1 MPTSPSESRDDR
13 GAPDAHADGAARLS
27 RRAFFG
33 TIAAASGAL
42 ALFTAGQSFAPLDG
56 LNLFAP
62 RRQGQGPQ
70 ALPINKTAH
79 AAGVRES
86 ALDPR
91 WRLEIVAGDRTASF
105 SRAELARLPRAAA
118 VLPIACVEGWST
130 SAYWSGVR
138 VAELFARVGS
148 TTPRGIRVRS
158 LQSHGAYRVTTM
170 EPEFARDPT
179 TLVALELNG
188 ETLDLDHGYPARIIA
203 PGRPGVLQTKW
214 LTRLEA
220 L

>member
-1 MPTSPSESRDDR
+1 MPTSPSEDPREDATESRS
-13 GAPDAHADGAARLS
+13 ARLS

-33 TIAAASGAL
+33 TIGAASGAL

-56 LNLFAP
+56 VNLFAP
-62 RRQGQGPQ
+62 RRQGRGPQ
-70 ALPINKTAH
+70 SLPINKTAS
-79 AAGVRES
+79 AAGVRDA
-86 ALDPR
+86 ALDPS
-91 WRLEIVAGDRTASF
+91 WRLDVRAHGRAASF
-105 SRAELARLPRAAA
+105 SRDELGRLPQTEA

-130 SAYWSGVR
+130 TAHWRGVR
-138 VAELFARVGS
+138 MVDLFAHVGS
-148 TTPRGIRVRS
+148 TTPNGIRVRS
-158 LQSHGAYRVTTM
+158 IQSHGAYRVTTM

-188 ETLDLDHGYPARIIA
+188 ETLDLDHGYPARLIA

-214 LTRLEA
+214 LARLEA

>member
-1 MPTSPSESRDDR
+1 MPTSAPEPGRD
-13 GAPDAHADGAARLS
+13 RLT

-42 ALFTAGQSFAPLDG
+42 VLLTAGQSFAPLDG

-62 RRQGQGPQ
+62 RRYGAGPQ
-70 ALPINKTAH
+70 SLPINRTARK
-79 AAGVRES
+79 AGVRDA
-86 ALDPR
+86 ALDPG
-91 WRLEIVAGDRTASF
+91 WRLEVGAGGRTATF
-105 SRAELARLPRAAA
+105 SRAQLRRLPQTEA

-130 SAYWSGVR
+130 SAHWRGVR
-138 VAELFARVGS
+138 LAELFAHVGS

-158 LQSHGAYRVTTM
+158 LETHGAYRVTTM

-188 ETLDLDHGYPARIIA
+188 ETLDLDHGFPARIIA

-214 LTRLEA
+214 LARLEA

>member
-1 MPTSPSESRDDR
+1 MPTSPSDER
-13 GAPDAHADGAARLS
+13 PEGAADSRS
-27 RRAFFG
+27 ARVTRRAFFG

-62 RRQGQGPQ
+62 RRQGEGPQ
-70 ALPINKTAH
+70 SLPVNKTAH
-79 AAGVRES
+79 AAGVRTV
-86 ALDPR
+86 ALDPA
-91 WRLEIVAGDRTASF
+91 WRLEVAAGDRVASF
-105 SRAELARLPRAAA
+105 SRAELLRLPQTEA

-130 SAYWSGVR
+130 SAHWRGVR
-138 VAELFARVGS
+138 IVDLFRRVGS

-158 LQSHGAYRVTTM
+158 IETHGAYRVTTM

-214 LTRLEA
+214 LARVEA